1 MTTFILWIRFLL
13 GVCFLIFSFFFYFKE
28 GLANAALASIAIG
41 FALVCNPKGKV
52 RGQVNLL
59 ATHITFKKLMT
70 WPVILSGIR
79 WFIGFIYVSGALGA
93 FLQKTESVAYAMLSM
108 GLVWISPL
116 DRLFFPNIRTGPDKE
131 AKDLGVGIIGVRN
144 IGVILHT
151 IAIGLFIDKHYLWGN
166 ILLWVALILICLMAI
181 TVTDSIIIP
190 RPASPSFGL
199 SLVKSSPLAWDL
211 NKPMAKTNVAE
222 PEPSIEVAQQKEVV
236 VKKHIEAPPAP
247 APAPAKEKKLRY
259 ITAYK
264 LGFTAT
270 LNISEQKFNNWVRQF
285 QSNWL
290 EANKYQHRLS
300 IHRNPNLFKNQ
311 VIQELNDYIQE
322 IRDRQEMSVE
332 QKGKIYCVPDL
343 IDDAF
348 MGDKQVRSLFS
359 ALTKYCSQPN
369 AKPLVII
376 GAHIAEYRAMI
387 NLVKRIKQ
395 SQLADAR
402 KRLAQSNHTAPA
414 ISAEQLASINDET
427 YFKIVDYI
435 ILLGKNLENYTEL
448 NKNFDEELYRDYFL
462 APLNTMSPHYGAKG
476 EVFNRK
482 GKTDILVFDTK
493 GNNIFIA
500 ECKCWKGTAYLIGG
514 VDQLLNSYVNWRDE
528 KAAII
533 VFNKTTKKFT
543 ELIRT
548 ATEALAGHP
557 LCIRPGE
564 KRTDASWSF
573 WFRHPDD
580 EQRSIRLEL
589 ILFNFA

>member
-1 MTTFILWIRFLL
+1 MTTIILWLRFIL
-13 GVCFLIFSFFFYFKE
+13 GVCFLIISPFFYFQE
-28 GLANAALASIAIG
+28 GLANAAFASIAIAI
-41 FALVCNPKGKV
+41 ALVCNPKGKV

-59 ATHITFKKLMT
+59 ATHVTFKKLMT
-70 WPVILSGIR
+70 GPVIFSGIR
-79 WFIGFIYVSGALGA
+79 WFIGFIYSTAALGA
-93 FLQKTESVAYAMLSM
+93 FLQKSNAAAYAMLSM
-108 GLVWISPL
+108 GLIWISPL
-116 DRLFFPNIRTGPDKE
+116 DRLFFPNVRTGPE
-131 AKDLGVGIIGVRN
+131 KDTKDIGIGILGFRN

-151 IAIGLFIDKHYLWGN
+151 IAVGEFLDKNYLAGNIYLSIGLGLVCF
-166 ILLWVALILICLMAI
+166 AAI
-181 TVTDSIIIP
+181 GTPLYAIIP

-199 SLVKSSPLAWDL
+199 SLKKSSPLAWDL
-211 NKPMAKTNVAE
+211 SQPMAKATAAE
-222 PEPSIEVAQQKEVV
+222 TQPAIEVAQREKIV
-236 VKKHIEAPPAP
+236 VKKNDEPPPAKTP
-247 APAPAKEKKLRY
+247 PPAKEKKLRY

-264 LGFTAT
+264 LGFTTT
-270 LNISEQKFNNWVRQF
+270 LNITEQKFNNWVQQF

-290 EANKYQHRLS
+290 EANRYQHRLS

-322 IRDRQEMSVE
+322 IRDRYEMTVAH
-332 QKGKIYCVPDL
+332 KGKAYCAADL
-343 IDDAF
+343 VDEVF

-359 ALTKYCSQPN
+359 ALTKYCAQPN
-369 AKPLVII
+369 AKALVVI

-435 ILLGKNLENYTEL
+435 ILLGKNLENYSEL

-533 VFNKTTKKFT
+533 IFNKTTKKFT
-543 ELIRT
+543 ELTRT
-548 ATEALAGHP
+548 ATEALSGHP
-557 LCIRPGE
+557 LCISPGE